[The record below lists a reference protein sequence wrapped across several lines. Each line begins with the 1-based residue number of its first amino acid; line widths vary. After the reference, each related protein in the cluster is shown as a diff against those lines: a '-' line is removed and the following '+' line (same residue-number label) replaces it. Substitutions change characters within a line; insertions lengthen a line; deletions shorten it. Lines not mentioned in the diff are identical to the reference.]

1 MTQTPPPPD
10 PASASGK
17 VTDLEKQLADAAA
30 HVAKV
35 QAELSAARAADPNHP
50 QVAVPYSGNA
60 PVVMINGQQV
70 QGGQVIDLSAML
82 GGFFGGAGA
91 AGAAGAAA
99 TAGQGVQIPP
109 VVSLNGQVVGGGQPI
124 DLSAILG
131 AEGAAH
137 VRSSLEQLGL
147 GGQFAGIFGSP
158 STPASASPPPG
169 FAQPGSTQA
178 LPYTTSPGE
187 ITSSGNKALVWFA
200 AVMVIGLI
208 GVVAYLL
215 IT

>member
-17 VTDLEKQLADAAA
+17 VSDLEKQLADAAA

-50 QVAVPYSGNA
+50 EVAVPYSGNA

-70 QGGQVIDLSAML
+70 PAGQAIDLSAML

-91 AGAAGAAA
+91 AGAAGDCWSGRPDPARRLAQR
-99 TAGQGVQIPP
+99 AGRVRRQ
-109 VVSLNGQVVGGGQPI
+109 QPM

-147 GGQFAGIFGSP
+147 GGQFAGLFGSP
-158 STPASASPPPG
+158 YRPSVGEPAPVVRPTRC
-169 FAQPGSTQA
+169 GSGAA
-178 LPYTTSPGE
+178 LHHH
-187 ITSSGNKALVWFA
+187 SG
-200 AVMVIGLI
+200 
-208 GVVAYLL
+208 
-215 IT
+215 